1 MHRAY
6 AVCAEDRDTRAGV
19 GERGAVAEAKML
31 LCGRKA

>member
-1 MHRAY
+1 MHRAH

-19 GERGAVAEAKML
+19 GGGAVAEAKML